1 MPDKTKINVTGQGK
15 DFLEEVPV
23 IYRNGHIVVHKTLW
37 SISKPKG
44 YSVTNER
51 CGFAYRH
58 GFETKIGAKAFA
70 DYIASVPELFN
81 IEVPADAKKLGK
93 SLPEIVTAMK
103 EKYEQIIDEENT

>member
-1 MPDKTKINVTGQGK
+1 MPDKTKINVREQGK

-44 YSVTNER
+44 YSVTNEP

-58 GFETKIGAKAFA
+58 GFMTKLGAKTFA
-70 DYIASVPELFN
+70 NYIASVPELFN
-81 IEVPADAKKLGK
+81 IKVPEDAKKIG
-93 SLPEIVTAMK
+93 PEIVTAMK